1 MEYTPG
7 DIELKNITLYNYRGN
22 FNEIQ
27 NITQEFS
34 IFHDLMD
41 NGIYC
46 ELYILDGN
54 GIVEMLPII
63 GDELLVINFRTPTF
77 DKVRS
82 YIFRVYKIDNK
93 TKSNERTDGYVLYGV
108 SQEILNNNRKSV
120 NKSYTNL
127 TASSIVKNIYNEYL
141 KPNEQDFF
149 IVKKK
154 SLYVQ
159 DTLDNHHVVFP
170 GEKPFTAINTMC
182 MEAKVRNNGKLT
194 QYDFINKKISEEE
207 YFDNSEASNFIFYE
221 SYDGWHF
228 KTIDSLLSQEPVDN
242 YYFTNA
248 RIEDKNEGQETI
260 KPYQIISD
268 LSYEKQFDTLENME
282 TGLYFHKVETI
293 DPITKRFTTD
303 VFTYDKDR
311 KKISHLE
318 KDKNLFSKK
327 SIFKNYT
334 DTSLSYYMQS
344 NIGENYNKASYL
356 SSAISTDPQIRNPRY
371 LHSFFK
377 YEIVSRIQLNNI
389 VLSIGIPGNTDIEVG
404 QVVNIHIPQ
413 NSGVEEYKRK
423 TNILYGTKF
432 FITAV
437 RHTYNKVDN
446 NFFTVFEAVKDT
458 YAKGVVEETRDIIDE
473 DE

>member
-1 MEYTPG
+1 
-7 DIELKNITLYNYRGN
+7 
-22 FNEIQ
+22 
-27 NITQEFS
+27 
-34 IFHDLMD
+34 
-41 NGIYC
+41 
-46 ELYILDGN
+46 
-54 GIVEMLPII
+54 
-63 GDELLVINFRTPTF
+63 
-77 DKVRS
+77 
-82 YIFRVYKIDNK
+82 
-93 TKSNERTDGYVLYGV
+93 
-108 SQEILNNNRKSV
+108 
-120 NKSYTNL
+120 
-127 TASSIVKNIYNEYL
+127 
-141 KPNEQDFF
+141 
-149 IVKKK
+149 VKKK

-432 FITAV
+432 FITTV

-458 YAKGVVEETRDIIDE
+458 YAKGVVEETRDVIDE